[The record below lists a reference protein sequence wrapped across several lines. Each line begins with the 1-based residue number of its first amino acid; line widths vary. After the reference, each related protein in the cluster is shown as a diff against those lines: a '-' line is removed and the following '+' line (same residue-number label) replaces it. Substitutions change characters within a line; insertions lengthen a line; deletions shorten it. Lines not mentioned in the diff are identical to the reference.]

1 MKRKNLSDLRNKT
14 IAELEKSAAALSG
27 QISKVQLEL
36 SVHRVKN
43 SNQAKNLRKDLA
55 QTLTIRKEKLFLEK

>member
-1 MKRKNLSDLRNKT
+1 MKRKDLSDLRNKT

-27 QISKVQLEL
+27 QISKVRLEL
-36 SVHRVKN
+36 SVHRAKN
-43 SNQAKNLRKDLA
+43 SNQAKNLRRNLA